1 MEGRAGT
8 ARALRPDDALGHL
21 VPPGQLLPAD
31 VTRAVIAS
39 IDAHRFSS
47 GIGVPSVPS
56 RLTVRMHPADR
67 AWLPAGF
74 QQHLAAEATAHAD
87 RSGLLILDGLR
98 VDFETDFSC
107 EMGAPSVR
115 AAYGERDLAV
125 IRDPA
130 AALSVFDPI

>member
-1 MEGRAGT
+1 MDGRGGT
-8 ARALRPDDALGHL
+8 ARALRPDDPLGHL

-31 VTRAVIAS
+31 VTRAVVEA
-39 IDAHRFSS
+39 IDSHRFAS

-56 RLTVRMHPADR
+56 RFIVWMHPADR

-74 QQHLAAEATAHAD
+74 QRSLAAEATSHAD
-87 RSGLLILDGLR
+87 RAGLLVLDGLH
-98 VDFETDFSC
+98 VDFETDLGC
-107 EMGAPSVR
+107 EMGSPSVH

-130 AALSVFDPI
+130 AALSVFDRI